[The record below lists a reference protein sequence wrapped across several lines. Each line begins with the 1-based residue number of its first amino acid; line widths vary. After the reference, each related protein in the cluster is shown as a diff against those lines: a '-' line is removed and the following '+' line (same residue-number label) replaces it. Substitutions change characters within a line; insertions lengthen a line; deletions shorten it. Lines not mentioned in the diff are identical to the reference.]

1 MFCEVGLLAFGCCA
15 LLDLLPCNETAFS
28 HLTQVASVYES
39 TRKHQPHHSCLPSI
53 YKRSWSLTFS
63 SVEGLKACEWFLI
76 GVIRPKRY
84 HEIVVN
90 GDICLVARSLLSV
103 CTILSTQRSQGPP
116 TRAQLQNGQ
125 TNLPDEHRAL
135 LFPTCCHGLDALN
148 ICFWRSVQIQGQ
160 IREDFPYSLWLEPII
175 LSPFF
180 LSEAHIKLWCQP
192 GLSAPCFVSNALV
205 NLALS
210 VTIGSW

>member
-1 MFCEVGLLAFGCCA
+1 MFCEVGLLAIGCCA
-15 LLDLLPCNETAFS
+15 LLDLLPCNEAAFS
-28 HLTQVASVYES
+28 HLTQAATVYES
-39 TRKHQPHHSCLPSI
+39 TRKHQPHHSSLPSI

-63 SVEGLKACEWFLI
+63 SVEGLKACERFLI

-84 HEIVVN
+84 HEIAVN

-135 LFPTCCHGLDALN
+135 LFPNCCHGLESMCLIVWERRLECSQNMLLEVSPDPGTDKRRFPL
-148 ICFWRSVQIQGQ
+148 FSVT
-160 IREDFPYSLWLEPII
+160 W
-175 LSPFF
+175 
-180 LSEAHIKLWCQP
+180 AHN
-192 GLSAPCFVSNALV
+192 FVSLFPFRGPHKAVMPAWPISTMLCF
-205 NLALS
+205 
-210 VTIGSW
+210 